1 MILLSQVFLLL
12 TTAFTVFA
20 MGCTVYAAT
29 RLAWRL
35 IKQRRDR
42 ARSGPP

>member
-1 MILLSQVFLLL
+1 MVLLAQAFLLL

-20 MGCTVYAAT
+20 MGYSLYAAT
-29 RLAWRL
+29 RLTWRL

-42 ARSGPP
+42 KRAGPP

>member
-1 MILLSQVFLLL
+1 MVLLSQVFLLL

-20 MGCTVYAAT
+20 MGCTIYAAA

-35 IKQRRDR
+35 LKQRRN
-42 ARSGPP
+42 PPG

>member
-1 MILLSQVFLLL
+1 VVLAAQIFLLL

-20 MGCTVYAAT
+20 MGCTVYAAS

-35 IKQRRDR
+35 WTQRRH
-42 ARSGPP
+42 PPK

>member
-1 MILLSQVFLLL
+1 MVLAAQIFLLL

-20 MGCTVYAAT
+20 MGYTIYATV

-35 IKQRRDR
+35 AKQRRDR
-42 ARSGPP
+42 DRADPP